1 MDLAKYF
8 MEMNDSNLRK
18 AFEEFVDHEKTR
30 TLKDGIIRNLAEQM
44 KGDLLS
50 ILGVEHALLREI
62 STRWYHKE

>member
-1 MDLAKYF
+1 MDLAQIF
-8 MEMNDSNLRK
+8 TEMNDFELK
-18 AFEEFVDHEKTR
+18 MAFEEFVDHEKTR